1 MSTPNDSTLRTGWVC
16 IATEGTTVDD
26 REITAAW
33 LTDMAETYDPSYYTA
48 LIWPDHD
55 RWFNFG
61 YVQELKTESVDGKLK
76 LFAILSP
83 TRDLIYYNQT
93 GQYQFCSI
101 EPQEQFADLGR
112 TYLRGLGVTDEPAST
127 GTTHLKFKD
136 GRSASHLIGR
146 SEPLDLSMFQLP
158 RHEKADGLLKKF
170 FNFLASHGEELEPIS
185 QPPRQEDEAMNTEQF
200 NQMLGALTGLGGKL
214 DTLASKVETFSA
226 KPADEK
232 PAEPAGTTEQPKPNE
247 PATINA
253 EQFNK
258 LEQALTGMV
267 GKLDSLTQTIEQFS
281 AEKPGQRPDLLGGDD
296 LPSPV

>member
-1 MSTPNDSTLRTGWVC
+1 MATPIDPTLRTGWVC

-101 EPQEQFADLGR
+101 EPKEQFADLGR

-136 GRSASHLIGR
+136 GRNESHLIGR
-146 SEPLDLSMFQLP
+146 SEPLDLSAFKLP
-158 RHEKADGLLKKF
+158 KHEKADGLLKKF
-170 FNFLASHGEELEPIS
+170 FSLLASHGEELEPQ
-185 QPPRQEDEAMNTEQF
+185 QPPSQEDEAMNPEQF

-226 KPADEK
+226 KPTDEK
-232 PAEPAGTTEQPKPNE
+232 PAEEQPKPTE
-247 PATINA
+247 PPVISA

-258 LEQALTGMV
+258 LEQTLTGMA